1 MADVEGALESSAQ
14 SKALSNVAEFAR
26 GRGERKLARQ
36 TAQTRADTA
45 NLQLESAQLS
55 LQQAQAGPT
64 SSEQDATKLLAL
76 QTQKQFAELARGTT
90 FNAFTRYQGDS
101 NTKHLNVLLQDLK
114 NNPAGAKLMP
124 DVVRFDRMEIP
135 TPEDTK
141 ALEQFGVLDPGLFY
155 ATPEM
160 QDRLVKV
167 TLANGAT
174 EVRDLAELYVGTGYT
189 NYMQDADLERMST
202 QADIINKLRQRG
214 TPGGQ
219 GTGDERE
226 ARLLV
231 EQAAQ
236 NGETLSMID
245 ALTQVRERK
254 GRFRSKEERGAG
266 RELPVTATPE
276 EFQEVTEEK
285 VAEGRVPT
293 SEREQRIVDQSKA
306 GLDKHFGGNFL
317 EADIS
322 NMTTDD
328 RVVLDKALRR
338 IEKVG
343 KLALSNQDKKQ
354 LNEIS
359 QLLVLGDPTAGITSK
374 ETGIFDKAFDNVK
387 KFVSDS
393 TPGVDA
399 TSAYAAFRNSVRHA
413 LFGSALTEAEIK
425 SFQEAFGTL
434 GQQTGPVLQQFKT
447 ALSQVQAKL
456 QSIADLNDPVVVK
469 ARFGKSQLELED
481 TIISIQERI
490 DALNNIEPNVSKTPI
505 VAEVAP
511 TATVD
516 SRGEPAPGDRAPI
529 SSFFRN

>member
-14 SKALSNVAEFAR
+14 SKALSNIADFAR
-26 GRGERKLARQ
+26 GRSERKLARQ

-45 NLQLESAQLS
+45 NLQLESAQLQ

-64 SSEQDATKLLAL
+64 ASEQDATKLLAL

-90 FNAFTRYQGDS
+90 FNAFTRYQGDG

-124 DVVRFDRMEIP
+124 DVVRFDRMEVPNPQDI
-135 TPEDTK
+135 K
-141 ALEQFGVLDPGLFY
+141 ALEQFGVLNSGLFY
-155 ATPEM
+155 ESPEM

-174 EVRDLAELYVGTGYT
+174 EVRDLAELYAGSGYT
-189 NYMQDADLERMST
+189 NYMQDADLKRMQT
-202 QADIINKLRQRG
+202 QANIVKALRVRG
-214 TPGGQ
+214 TG
-219 GTGDERE
+219 GTGTGEERE
-226 ARLLV
+226 AQLLV
-231 EQAAQ
+231 DEAREA
-236 NGETLSMID
+236 GEELSLID
-245 ALTQVRERK
+245 ALQEVRQRK
-254 GRFRSKEERGAG
+254 GKFRTKEERQAG
-266 RELPVTATPE
+266 RELPTEATEE
-276 EFQEVTEEK
+276 EFAVRTEEK
-285 VAEGRVPT
+285 IAEGRVPT
-293 SEREQRIVDQSKA
+293 SEREQRIVDTSKA
-306 GLDKHFGGNFL
+306 ELDKRFGGNFL
-317 EADIS
+317 EADLT
-322 NMTTDD
+322 NQTQDD
-328 RVVLDKALRR
+328 RTVIDKALRR

-354 LNEIS
+354 LHEIS

-374 ETGIFDKAFDNVK
+374 ETGIIDKAFDNVK

-413 LFGSALTEAEIK
+413 LFGSALTAAEIA

-456 QSIADLNDPVVVK
+456 QSIADLNDPFVVK
-469 ARFGKSQLELED
+469 VRFGKSQLELED